1 MADQAKPASAGHAAA
16 DEPEDGRRRDFLM
29 LATATMAAAGTA
41 LAIWPFVD
49 QMEPA
54 KDVLAAGGPLDVD
67 LSKIAEGQQLLVM
80 WRGRPIF
87 VLRRTQKML
96 ATLSDPKLLARLRDP
111 RSVRLQQP
119 NYATNPDRAVKPEY
133 AVLVGICTHLGCI
146 PELHPRP
153 GDIGADWPGGYFCPC
168 HGSKYDFAGRV
179 FRGVPAPLNLPV
191 PPYRFVDDTTLRI
204 GENPEGSSFKLSD
217 VEQM

>member
-1 MADQAKPASAGHAAA
+1 MADEPRPAPAGHPA
-16 DEPEDGRRRDFLM
+16 DEPENGPRRDFLM
-29 LATATMAAAGTA
+29 MATATMAAAGTVIA
-41 LAIWPFVD
+41 LIPFID
-49 QMEPA
+49 QMNPA

-67 LSKIAEGQQLLVM
+67 LSKIQEGEQLLVK

-96 ATLSDPKLLARLRDP
+96 ATLKEPSLIARLRDP
-111 RSVRLQQP
+111 NSERLQQP
-119 NYATNPDRAVKPEY
+119 KYAENTDRAIKPEY

-146 PELHPRP
+146 PELHPKP
-153 GDIGADWPGGYFCPC
+153 GDLGADWPGGYFCPC

-191 PPYRFVDDTTLRI
+191 PPYHFVTDTTLRV
-204 GENPEGSSFKLSD
+204 GENPKGSNFALSD
-217 VEQM
+217 VEQI